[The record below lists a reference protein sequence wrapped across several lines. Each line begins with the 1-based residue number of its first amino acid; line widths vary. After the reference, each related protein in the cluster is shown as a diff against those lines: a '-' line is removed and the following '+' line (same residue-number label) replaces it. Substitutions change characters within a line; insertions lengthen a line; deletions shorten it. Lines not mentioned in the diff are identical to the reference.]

1 MLGITWQELKESKN
15 PKGETYDATVEH
27 DDPWT
32 EKPLRAIDQPQLN
45 LFNRDL
51 DSMAALYGQEP
62 IRALLEKYQ
71 REALVVARSVMFSA
85 RQPYGGANALGTE
98 IAMRALRPVDVNA
111 HGANVHI
118 WDVNLAGSALG
129 NVWGYQSGGAA
140 PAADAMGEEEGNIII
155 GFADPV
161 VRPAFVAY
169 QVAVNANR
177 FYAYF
182 TMNWDLTRSDSVPLV
197 EVEAPILEF
206 PEDTV
211 LINMAV
217 GYPIGVDRTQA
228 VGMHFARAR
237 VMAAV
242 AGSA

>member
-1 MLGITWQELKESKN
+1 MLGITWGELKKSHDPQGVE
-15 PKGETYDATVEH
+15 YDATPQH

-32 EKPLRAIDQPQLN
+32 EKPQRAISEAQLN

-62 IRALLEKYQ
+62 IRVLLEKYQ
-71 REALVVARSVMFSA
+71 REALVVARNVMYGA
-85 RQPYGGANALGTE
+85 NQPYGGANALGNE

-111 HGANVHI
+111 HGVNVHI

-140 PAADAMGEEEGNIII
+140 PAPDTMGEEEGNIIV
-155 GFADPV
+155 GFVDPV

-182 TMNWDLTRSDSVPLV
+182 TMNWDLTRSDSVPMV
-197 EVEAPILEF
+197 EVSAPILEF

-211 LINMAV
+211 LLNMAV
-217 GYPIGVDRTQA
+217 GYPIGVDRTQS